1 MSPIPSGD
9 VKPCPKYSQTGDDRN
24 LGAASSEPTSALTMA
39 GGAAVSA
46 AMMLS
51 FAARRLCLALIF
63 AGLPLAAMAAEEKRL
78 HVYNWSDYIAPDTLA
93 NFTRETGIEVTYDVY
108 DGNEV
113 LEAKLLAGHSGY
125 DVVVPS
131 ASPYMARQIAAGAY
145 LPLDK
150 AKLPNLKNLDP
161 QLLASAATTDP
172 GNAHGVPYLW
182 SVTGIGFNSALLDRA
197 LGEAVPRDSLAL
209 LFDPSYAQKLASCG
223 IALLDTPQEVVP
235 AAFAYLGLDP
245 KSRKTAELDRAIA
258 LVDKLRPY
266 VRKFH
271 SSQYINDLATGD
283 ICIALG
289 YSGDV
294 IQARNRAREA
304 ESPVEIAFRVPREG
318 AQMSIDMLGIPADA
332 PHPDNAHAFID
343 YILRPEVIAAISN
356 AVSYPNPNLDA
367 TPLVDPEIRGDPGI
381 YPPESVK
388 RFLYIDLPAPRAYE
402 RARTRAWSRMKS
414 GC

>member
-1 MSPIPSGD
+1 MI
-9 VKPCPKYSQTGDDRN
+9 
-24 LGAASSEPTSALTMA
+24 AALTFG

-46 AMMLS
+46 AMMLLS
-51 FAARRLCLALIF
+51 ARIFCLALVL
-63 AGLPLAAMAAEEKRL
+63 AALPLLAAGAEEKRL
-78 HVYNWSDYIAPDTLA
+78 HIYNWSDYIAADTIT
-93 NFTRETGIEVTYDVY
+93 NFTKETGIEVTYDVY

-125 DVVVPS
+125 DIVVPS

-145 LPLDK
+145 RTLDK
-150 AKLPNLKNLDP
+150 ARLPNLKNLDP
-161 QLLASAATTDP
+161 QILARAATADP

-182 SVTGIGFNSALLDRA
+182 SVTGLGYNTALLDRA
-197 LGEAVPRDSLAL
+197 LGEAAPRDSLAL
-209 LFDPSYAQKLASCG
+209 LFDPAHAQKLAPCG

-235 AAFAYLGLDP
+235 VALAFLARDP
-245 KSRKTAELDRAIA
+245 KSHTEADLADAIA
-258 LVDKLRPY
+258 LIDQLRPH

-283 ICIALG
+283 LCIALG

-332 PHPDNAHAFID
+332 PHPGNAHAFIN
-343 YILRPEVIAAISN
+343 YILRPDIIAAITN
-356 AVSYPNPNLDA
+356 AVSYPNPNLAA
-367 TPLVDPEIRGDPGI
+367 TQLVAPEIRDDPGI
-381 YPPESVK
+381 YPPEPLK
-388 RFLYIDLPAPRAYE
+388 RLLYIDLPAPRTYE
-402 RARTRAWSRMKS
+402 RARTRAWTRMKS

>member
-1 MSPIPSGD
+1 MI
-9 VKPCPKYSQTGDDRN
+9 
-24 LGAASSEPTSALTMA
+24 L
-39 GGAAVSA
+39 
-46 AMMLS
+46 LS
-51 FAARRLCLALIF
+51 IARRAGFALVLA
-63 AGLPLAAMAAEEKRL
+63 ALPLVAMAAEEKRL
-78 HVYNWSDYIAPDTLA
+78 HVYNWSDYIAPDAIA
-93 NFTRETGIEVTYDVY
+93 NFTKETGIEVTYDVY

-125 DVVVPS
+125 DIVVPS

-145 LPLDK
+145 RALDK
-150 AKLPNLKNLDP
+150 TKLPNLKNLDP
-161 QLLASAATTDP
+161 QILALAATADP

-182 SVTGIGFNSALLDRA
+182 SVTGIGANTALLDRA
-197 LGEAVPRDSLAL
+197 LGERAPRDSLAL
-209 LFDPSYAQKLASCG
+209 LFDPAYAQKLASCG
-223 IALLDTPQEVVP
+223 IALLDTPQEVVL
-235 AAFAYLGLDP
+235 AALTYLGLDP
-245 KSRKTAELDRAIA
+245 KSRATGDLDKAIA
-258 LVDKLRPY
+258 VVDRVRPY

-343 YILRPEVIAAISN
+343 YILRPEVIAAISD
-356 AVSYPNPNLDA
+356 AVSYPNPNVAA
-367 TPLVDPEIRGDPGI
+367 TPLVQPEIRDDPGI
-381 YPPESVK
+381 YPPEAV
-388 RFLYIDLPAPRAYE
+388 RRLLYIDLPAPRAYE

>member
-1 MSPIPSGD
+1 MG
-9 VKPCPKYSQTGDDRN
+9 
-24 LGAASSEPTSALTMA
+24 LSSI
-39 GGAAVSA
+39 
-46 AMMLS
+46 
-51 FAARRLCLALIF
+51 ARRLGLALVL
-63 AGLPLAAMAAEEKRL
+63 AALPLLAADAEEPLL
-78 HVYNWSDYIAPDTLA
+78 HVYNWSDYIAPDTIA
-93 NFTRETGIEVTYDVY
+93 NFTKETGIEVTYDVY

-125 DVVVPS
+125 DIVVPS
-131 ASPYMARQIAAGAY
+131 ASPFMARQIAAGAY
-145 LPLDK
+145 RPLDK

-161 QLLASAATTDP
+161 QILALAATADP

-182 SVTGIGFNSALLDRA
+182 SVTGIGTNTALLDRA
-197 LGEAVPRDSLAL
+197 LGDTAPRDSLAL
-209 LFDPSYAQKLASCG
+209 LFDPAYAQKLASCG

-235 AAFAYLGLDP
+235 AALAYLGRDS
-245 KSRKTAELDRAIA
+245 KSHEAADLAQAIA
-258 LVDKLRPY
+258 LVDRVGPY
-266 VRKFH
+266 IRKFH

-304 ESPVEIAFRVPREG
+304 ESPVEIALRVPREG

-343 YILRPEVIAAISN
+343 YILRPDVIAAISN
-356 AVSYPNPNLDA
+356 AVSYPNPNLAA
-367 TPLVDPEIRGDPGI
+367 TPLVAPEIRGDPGI
-381 YPPESVK
+381 YPPERV
-388 RFLYIDLPAPRAYE
+388 RPLLYIDLPASRAYE

>member
-1 MSPIPSGD
+1 
-9 VKPCPKYSQTGDDRN
+9 
-24 LGAASSEPTSALTMA
+24 MA

-51 FAARRLCLALIF
+51 SAARRLCLALAV

-78 HVYNWSDYIAPDTLA
+78 HVYNWSDYIAPGTLA
-93 NFTRETGIEVTYDVY
+93 NFTMETGIEVTYDVY

-161 QLLASAATTDP
+161 QLLASAATADP
-172 GNAHGVPYLW
+172 GNAHGMPYLW

-197 LGEAVPRDSLAL
+197 LGAAAPRDSLAL
-209 LFDPSYAQKLASCG
+209 LFDPAYAQKLAPCG

-245 KSRKTAELDRAIA
+245 KSRDTADLDRAIA
-258 LVDKLRPY
+258 LIDTLRPY

-332 PHPDNAHAFID
+332 PHPDNAHAFIN
-343 YILRPEVIAAISN
+343 YILRPPVIAAISN
-356 AVSYPNPNLDA
+356 AVSYPNPNLAA
-367 TPLVDPEIRGDPGI
+367 TPLVDPEIRDDPSI
-381 YPPESVK
+381 YPPEAVK
-388 RFLYIDLPAPRAYE
+388 RLLYIDLPAPRAYE
-402 RARTRAWSRMKS
+402 RTRTRAWSRMKS